1 MTSSRDKVE
10 ALLNPENIA
19 IIGANDRPGSWTQR
33 VWRNL
38 QRYGFPNPV
47 YPVNPKRQTIWDVT
61 CYPDVGALPTPPD
74 HLVVLVPAPAVPGV
88 LVDAA
93 KAGARSATIFTS
105 GFEEAANPE
114 AQKLGKRLRAVIEDT
129 GLAVSGPNCLG
140 NLAGK
145 SKLMTITDDRPQPVA
160 PGPVAIVG
168 QSGGLLMAIKRTL
181 EERGVATGY
190 IVTSGNETGLNAAD
204 YISYFATDDDVR
216 VIVCYLES
224 VHDGAK
230 FLAACRTA
238 RARNKPVVV
247 VKLGTSAEGQKAAL
261 AHTGAL
267 AGGIEAFDA
276 IAGAAGVARAVT
288 LDDAI
293 ELVEYFLHA
302 PLPAGVGLGGLTFSG
317 GFRGLLLDAA
327 ARNGLSF
334 PELAPETRLRLEE
347 ILTVGS
353 GIGNPLDAGFAA
365 LGSQEIYLETA
376 RTMLADPAIDILLL
390 QGEVPRGPGTQ
401 RREGNLRGIDELV
414 GEGIAKPAG
423 FVSMISYG
431 MTDYGREFREGLP
444 HVPFLHDVD
453 KTVRAIGAVATYAA
467 HCRVADEP
475 AAPTGDGA
483 KTVARLDDA
492 LARMKGPD
500 ADARALNEVDS
511 KALLADY
518 GLKTPAETLVGNV
531 EDAIAAARHIGYPV
545 VLKAVADG
553 LGHKSEAGAVRLGLS
568 DDDDVRRAYGAITA
582 SLAEWDGGVTPTGML
597 VAQQISGGLELVLG
611 VQNDVDMGPVVMFG
625 LGGVM
630 VELYRDVAFAAPPLS
645 PERAR
650 AMIHETRAGRLMG
663 GFRGDPARDVDAV
676 VDALVGLGRLAHD
689 LGDHLQ
695 AIDVNPFAAMAQG
708 EGGYVLDALVVAK
721 VVARGATG
729 PKDKPKDKL

>member
-1 MTSSRDKVE
+1 MASSRDKVE
-10 ALLNPENIA
+10 ALLNPKNIA
-19 IIGANDRPGSWTQR
+19 IIGANDHSDSWTKR

-38 QRYGFPNPV
+38 HRYEFPKPI
-47 YPVNPKRQTIWDVT
+47 YPVNPKRQTVWDVT
-61 CYPDVGALPTPPD
+61 CYPDVGSLPEPPD
-74 HLVVLVPAPAVPGV
+74 HLVVLVPARVVPG
-88 LVDAA
+88 LLEDAA

-105 GFEEAANPE
+105 GFEELANPD

-140 NLAGK
+140 NLVGK

-160 PGPVAIVG
+160 PGPVAIFG

-181 EERGVATGY
+181 EDRGVDTGY
-190 IVTSGNETGLNAAD
+190 IITSGNETGLTAAD
-204 YISYFATDDDVR
+204 YISYFAEDDDVR

-224 VHDGAK
+224 VHDGDK
-230 FLAACRTA
+230 FLAACRKA
-238 RARNKPVVV
+238 RARGKPVVV
-247 VKLGTSAEGQKAAL
+247 TKLGTSAEGQKAAL
-261 AHTGAL
+261 AHTGTL

-302 PLPAGVGLGGLTFSG
+302 PLPKGAGLGGLTFSG

-327 ARNGLSF
+327 ARNGLTF
-334 PELAPETRLRLEE
+334 PELAPETRAKLEE

-390 QGEVPRGPGTQ
+390 QGEVPRGPGTA
-401 RREGNLRGIDELV
+401 RREKNLRGIDQLV
-414 GEGIAKPAG
+414 ASGVDKPAG

-431 MTDYGREFREGLP
+431 MTEYGREFREGLP
-444 HVPFLHDVD
+444 HIPFLHDVD
-453 KTVRAIGAVATYAA
+453 KTVRSIGAVATYAA
-467 HCRVADEP
+467 HSRAAEDP
-475 AAPTGDGA
+475 APPPGDGA
-483 KTVARLDDA
+483 KAAARLEDA
-492 LARMKGPD
+492 LARVPD
-500 ADARALNEVDS
+500 GDGGGRALNEVDS
-511 KALLADY
+511 KALLAEY

-531 EDAIAAARHIGYPV
+531 EDAVAAARDIGYPV

-553 LGHKSEAGAVRLGLS
+553 FGHKSEAGAVRLGLG

-597 VAQQISGGLELVLG
+597 VAQHIFGGLELVLG
-611 VQNDVDMGPVVMFG
+611 MQNDVDMGPVVMFG
-625 LGGVM
+625 SGGVM
-630 VELYRDVAFAAPPLS
+630 VELYRDVAFAAPPIS
-645 PERAR
+645 PDRAR
-650 AMIHETRAGRLMG
+650 AMIAETRAGRLMD
-663 GFRGDPARDVDAV
+663 GFRGDPPRDVDALAG
-676 VDALVGLGRLAHD
+676 ALVGLGRLAHE
-689 LGDHLQ
+689 LGDRLE
-695 AIDVNPFAAMAQG
+695 AIDVNPFAAMARG

-721 VVARGATG
+721 VVA
-729 PKDKPKDKL
+729 KDQK